1 MMHGQKNIKLT
12 TLFGHL
18 LVSYITK
25 WNKYTY
31 MYAYVQCHDTLGSQV
46 VVVCVDIMMKL
57 NVFKTCLKFKIPFF
71 F

>member
-1 MMHGQKNIKLT
+1 
-12 TLFGHL
+12 
-18 LVSYITK
+18 
-25 WNKYTY
+25 